1 MTGQTFQKGGQ
12 LMKRILLIGTALLLM
27 ALPLVGCGVAQEDLD
42 DAIAERDA
50 AEAQVSS
57 LQGKVSAAESALT
70 TAESDLAA
78 AESALADAESD
89 LAAAESAKASA
100 DSAKATAVS
109 AKAAAESDLAA
120 AEADIAALEAQIA
133 DLEAEVAALEAAAV
147 EVVEEEVVV
156 EEEEEEV
163 VEEEEEVVEEE
174 EEVVEEVA
182 EVELTFE
189 AATYTNEEDGFSVR
203 YPAHWV
209 AAEEISEEDAAA
221 GLVFSAAASTAVPA
235 VRVTVGDYEE
245 GQTLAGIIIDITG
258 DADATVE
265 ADYGEVTLP
274 GGITAQAVWVA
285 WIGMGYPL
293 DSYIIGVVKDG
304 KWYIVNVFTC
314 FLLIAYDEA
323 SQGEIAQTIRFN

>member
-1 MTGQTFQKGGQ
+1 
-12 LMKRILLIGTALLLM
+12 MKRIILIGTALLLIV
-27 ALPLVGCGVAQEDLD
+27 LPLAGCGVAQEDLD

-50 AEAQVSS
+50 AKAQVSS
-57 LQGKVSAAESALT
+57 LQSKVSAAESALT
-70 TAESDLAA
+70 TAESDLSA
-78 AESALADAESD
+78 AESALAASESAK
-89 LAAAESAKASA
+89 AAAESAKASA

-120 AEADIAALEAQIA
+120 AEAEIA
-133 DLEAEVAALEAAAV
+133 DLEAQVATLEAAAV
-147 EVVEEEVVV
+147 EVVEEEVV
-156 EEEEEEV
+156 EEEV
-163 VEEEEEVVEEE
+163 VEEEVVE

-189 AATYTNEEDGFSVR
+189 ATTYTNEEYGFSVR

-221 GLVFSAAASTAVPA
+221 GLVFSAAASASVPSF
-235 VRVTVGDYEE
+235 RVTVGDYEE

-258 DADATVE
+258 DADSTLE

-274 GGITAQAVWVA
+274 GGITAQAIWVA

-304 KWYIVNVFTC
+304 KWFIVNVFTC
-314 FLLIAYDEA
+314 FLLIPYDEA
-323 SQGEIAQTIRFN
+323 SQGEIAQTIRFD